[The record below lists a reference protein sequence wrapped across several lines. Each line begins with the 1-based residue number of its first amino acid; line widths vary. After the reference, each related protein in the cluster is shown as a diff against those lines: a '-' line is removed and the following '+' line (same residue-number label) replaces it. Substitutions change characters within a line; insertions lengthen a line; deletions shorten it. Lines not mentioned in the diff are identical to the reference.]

1 MASHRLNSE
10 RKTNSPDFHEANDGS
25 CSACSALLLL
35 CVCISNPGTSPFPAH
50 PSPAEAI
57 LQAGDA
63 DLVAIARQALHD
75 PHSPLHAAKE
85 LGCDDH
91 YDLWPREYGWWL
103 NKREAN
109 FPSP

>member
-1 MASHRLNSE
+1 MSARPTALIFMKLMMAPVRHVQLC
-10 RKTNSPDFHEANDGS
+10 S
-25 CSACSALLLL
+25 CYASASAIQEPVHSLRTL
-35 CVCISNPGTSPFPAH
+35 PQP
-50 PSPAEAI
+50 EAI

-63 DLVAIARQALHD
+63 DLVAIARQALED
-75 PHSPLHAAKE
+75 PHWPLHAAKK

-109 FPSP
+109 LPSP